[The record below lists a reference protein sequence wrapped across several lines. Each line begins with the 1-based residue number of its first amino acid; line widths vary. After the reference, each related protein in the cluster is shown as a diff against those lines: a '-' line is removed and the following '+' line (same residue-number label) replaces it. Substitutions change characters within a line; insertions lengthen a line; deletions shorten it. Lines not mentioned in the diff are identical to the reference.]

1 MIYCDIEGDERS
13 FGLFFGCISRF
24 FLVWYPPEFCFDPVL
39 THRHLIRHMPGAWC
53 GTSGN
58 CEAGLLAWRLDSVPA
73 KPAPHFWKKQK
84 LKHFSSLLFAFA
96 HLGYLE
102 LQNTEDIFTAD
113 FWAASCYH
121 VAMSRLAPVGAQV
134 GRVAKTACLAA
145 WLLEEFAEGE
155 PSSGAISIEHGSRK
169 GDSSSVAFSE
179 FWNWFGI
186 CSASSNSFCHV
197 YPVEGA
203 LRLAA
208 SCVFSCFFRFLS
220 FLQTNPF
227 VFDALHF
234 PLDLNCQ
241 NPKDSAAK
249 KVRLALHTDTGEAM
263 GSRHRKFHL
272 VCTWK
277 LQERL
282 PSYILAIT
290 GHGRC
295 KQWQQAIDIFLSIKK
310 NQVNIYIYNATISA
324 CEKTL
329 EMFIVPAVEGV
340 LNCWVLVR
348 N

>member
-208 SCVFSCFFRFLS
+208 SCVFSCFFRVLS

-249 KVRLALHTDTGEAM
+249 KSEIGSTYWYWGSCGKQTPKVPPCLHVKAARKASLLHPCDHRPWPMQAM
-263 GSRHRKFHL
+263 AAGYRHISFHQKEPSECL
-272 VCTWK
+272 H
-277 LQERL
+277 LQCHHQCMWEDAWDVH
-282 PSYILAIT
+282 SS
-290 GHGRC
+290 G
-295 KQWQQAIDIFLSIKK
+295 
-310 NQVNIYIYNATISA
+310 
-324 CEKTL
+324 
-329 EMFIVPAVEGV
+329 
-340 LNCWVLVR
+340 CWGGIELLGFG
-348 N
+348 